1 MEGILTQLFCPK
13 ANHQNLFQNSFLEQK
28 TSLITKNYFMFFI
41 INNKKHD
48 IFYNIFELFSLIF
61 LK

>member
-1 MEGILTQLFCPK
+1 MEGILTQLFFPK

-48 IFYNIFELFSLIF
+48 IFL
-61 LK
+61 